1 MISRRNFIK
10 DSGLAVASVLTLP
23 SLAFSE
29 TNMKTIK
36 APDYN
41 PVKPTYVPPPN
52 ACDAHCHIFGPEAQ
66 FPFAATSTYKP
77 ADAPKAMLR
86 KLHAHIGITR
96 AVLVQASCHG
106 TDNRA
111 MLDAIADSNDTYRG
125 VAMVDNAITDAELS
139 AMHEGGVRGVRFN
152 FVRHLGGAPDL
163 DTFFGIVNRIKVLGW
178 HVVLHLDSAD
188 ILTYSSMLDAIPVPF
203 IIDHMGRAKVA
214 DGIEQA
220 PFQSLLALMRNN
232 PRAWVKISGAERISA
247 AGAPFRDAIPFAAQL
262 IAAAPE
268 RVLWGTDFPHPNITG
283 DMPNDGELVNLF
295 AEMCPDEALRHQ
307 ILVEN
312 PDRLYWRS

>member
-1 MISRRNFIK
+1 
-10 DSGLAVASVLTLP
+10 
-23 SLAFSE
+23 
-29 TNMKTIK
+29 MKAIK

-41 PVKPTYVPPPN
+41 PVKPSYTPPPG

-66 FPFAATSTYKP
+66 FPFAASSTYKP

-86 KLHAHIGITR
+86 KLHKHLGLSR

-111 MLDAIADSNDTYRG
+111 MMDAIADSNDSYRG
-125 VAMVDNAITDAELS
+125 VAMVGEHVTDRELREL
-139 AMHEGGVRGVRFN
+139 HEGGVRGIRFN
-152 FVRHLGGAPDL
+152 FVRHLGGAPEL
-163 DTFFGIVNRIKVLGW
+163 DAFHSTIGRIKDLGW

-188 ILTYSSMLDAIPVPF
+188 LLTYADLLESMPVPF

-220 PFQSLLALMRNN
+220 PFQQLLKLMRGND
-232 PRAWVKISGAERISA
+232 RAWVKISGAERISA
-247 AGAPFRDAIPFAAQL
+247 AGAPFRDAVPFAQKL
-262 IAAAPE
+262 IEAAPD
-268 RVLWGTDFPHPNITG
+268 RILWGTDFPHPNISG

-295 AEMCPDEALRHQ
+295 AEMCTDDATRHQ
-307 ILVEN
+307 ILVDN
-312 PDRLYWRS
+312 PTRLYWKD